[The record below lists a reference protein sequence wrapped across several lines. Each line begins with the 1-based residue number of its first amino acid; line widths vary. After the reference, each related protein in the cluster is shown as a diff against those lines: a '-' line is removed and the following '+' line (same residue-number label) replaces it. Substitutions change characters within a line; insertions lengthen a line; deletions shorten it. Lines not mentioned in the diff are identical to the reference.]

1 MLKLPER
8 EIVSNTITHKSIFKG
23 SLKNTP
29 VTHSMIRV
37 LALIL
42 QHGKIKCNWPT
53 DCLVCLVHIVHTT
66 YYPTCLHSLYVL
78 EVWLAMAFGCRSRLV
93 EKDDSFFLYS
103 QMNYLHSDFGVWLF
117 KLCLWILICHHF
129 RRILCSDF
137 RFFLKFKGFREQTLL
152 KNFPALLYVVFLIL
166 TYFIYFTFL
175 ISFYFSFKDFF
186 REFW

>member
-1 MLKLPER
+1 MSQIP
-8 EIVSNTITHKSIFKG
+8 STYTTHKYIFKG

-42 QHGKIKCNWPT
+42 QHGKINAT
-53 DCLVCLVHIVHTT
+53 DQLTVLSALVHTT

-78 EVWLAMAFGCRSRLV
+78 QVWLAMAFGCRSRLV

-117 KLCLWILICHHF
+117 KLCL
-129 RRILCSDF
+129 
-137 RFFLKFKGFREQTLL
+137 
-152 KNFPALLYVVFLIL
+152 
-166 TYFIYFTFL
+166 
-175 ISFYFSFKDFF
+175 
-186 REFW
+186 